1 MARQDLNGRTAIVT
15 GAGSGLG
22 QATALALAAAGVRV
36 ALASRTKSALE
47 AVADDIRAAGGT
59 ALVIPTDVGDEDQIA
74 HLVSH
79 THQEWGR
86 IDILVTSAGGAS
98 FGPLVES
105 STADWDSMMNTNLR
119 ATYLCAKHTLKVML
133 TQQSG
138 HILNILSL
146 ASQTALPGSA
156 AYTASKFG
164 ALGLTKV
171 MAAEVR
177 SQGIKVTAVIPGAVN
192 TPLWDKSGGDLDR
205 TKMLTPGDVAD
216 AMLDVIAQ
224 PLGIYTD
231 EISLMPPLGIL

>member
-22 QATALALAAAGVRV
+22 RATAQTLAAAGVRV
-36 ALASRTKSALE
+36 ALAARTKSALE
-47 AVADDIRAAGGT
+47 AVADHIRAAGGT

-133 TQQSG
+133 AQQSG

-224 PLGIYTD
+224 PPGIYTD